1 MNKNKKM
8 IRNLLL
14 FNILIIA
21 TFYILLKDQDIS
33 QLFNI
38 VSNAKG
44 QYIVIAIIA
53 LIIYVLCEAIN
64 IGRTLKALEEKS
76 TFLRNIKYALIGFFF
91 SSITPAASGGQP
103 MQIYYMYK
111 DKISV
116 PNSTLALL
124 INLTS
129 MQIVTI
135 SLAIISVIFNPGV
148 LRRGLIGFFI
158 LGISLNATALL
169 LLFMAIFSKKGLN
182 KLISWTVKIMK
193 KMKIKNVEEKQEKLE
208 NQVKQYQESSTYI
221 KQNKK
226 LILKIIITAYLQFIA
241 LYSISYWVYL
251 SFGFSESNIFKVIA
265 LQAILYATV
274 SGIPSPGA
282 VGVSEG
288 GFVLIFKKIYPE
300 VMVSSAMLLNRG
312 INFYLLVIISGAV
325 VILNTLKGKKVE
337 KNNEIIYNETEK
349 D

>member
-64 IGRTLKALEEKS
+64 IDRTLKALGEKS

-116 PNSTLALL
+116 ANSTLTLL

-135 SLAIISVIFNPGV
+135 SLTIISVIFNPGI
-148 LRRGLIGFFI
+148 LRKGLIGFFV
-158 LGISLNATALL
+158 LGITLNTTALL

-182 KLISWTVKIMK
+182 KLISWAVTIMK
-193 KMKIKNVEEKQEKLE
+193 KIKIRNVEEKQEKLE
-208 NQVKQYQESSTYI
+208 NQVSKYQANSEYI

-226 LILKIIITAYLQFIA
+226 LILKTIITAYIQFIA

-251 SFGFSESNIFKVIA
+251 SFGLSESNIFQVIA

-288 GFVLIFKKIYPE
+288 GFVLIFKTIYSE
-300 VMVSSAMLLNRG
+300 AMISSAMLLNRG

-325 VILNTLKGKKVE
+325 VILNTLKG
-337 KNNEIIYNETEK
+337 I
-349 D
+349 

>member
-64 IGRTLKALEEKS
+64 IDRTLKALGEKS

-116 PNSTLALL
+116 ANSTLTLL

-135 SLAIISVIFNPGV
+135 SLAIISVIFNPGI
-148 LRRGLIGFFI
+148 LRKGLIGFFV
-158 LGISLNATALL
+158 LGIALNTTALL

-182 KLISWTVKIMK
+182 KLISWAVTIMK
-193 KMKIKNVEEKQEKLE
+193 KIKIRNVEEKQEKLE
-208 NQVKQYQESSTYI
+208 NQVSKYQENSEYI

-226 LILKIIITAYLQFIA
+226 LILKTIITAYIQFIA

-251 SFGFSESNIFKVIA
+251 SFGLSESSIFKVIA
-265 LQAILYATV
+265 MQAILYATV

-288 GFVLIFKKIYPE
+288 GFVLIFKTIYSE
-300 VMVSSAMLLNRG
+300 AMISSAMLLNRG

-337 KNNEIIYNETEK
+337 KNDEIIYNETEK
-349 D
+349 N

>member
-1 MNKNKKM
+1 M
-8 IRNLLL
+8 
-14 FNILIIA
+14 IIA

-44 QYIVIAIIA
+44 QYIVIAILA
-53 LIIYVLCEAIN
+53 LIVYVLCEAIN
-64 IGRTLKALEEKS
+64 IGRTLKALGEKS
-76 TFLRNIKYALIGFFF
+76 IFLRNIKYALIGFFF

-116 PNSTLALL
+116 ANSTLALL

-148 LRRGLIGFFI
+148 LRKGLIGLFI

-337 KNNEIIYNETEK
+337 KNDEIIYNETEK

>member
-1 MNKNKKM
+1 MNKKKKM

-44 QYIVIAIIA
+44 QYIVIAILA
-53 LIIYVLCEAIN
+53 LIVYVLCEAIN
-64 IGRTLKALEEKS
+64 IGRTLKALGEKS
-76 TFLRNIKYALIGFFF
+76 IFLRNIKYALIGFFF

-116 PNSTLALL
+116 ANSTLALL

-148 LRRGLIGFFI
+148 LRKGLIGLFI

-288 GFVLIFKKIYPE
+288 GFVFKKIYPE

-337 KNNEIIYNETEK
+337 KNDEIIYNETEK

>member
-8 IRNLLL
+8 IRNLVL
-14 FNILIIA
+14 FNLLIIA

-64 IGRTLKALEEKS
+64 IGRTLKALGEKS

-116 PNSTLALL
+116 ANSTLTLL

-135 SLAIISVIFNPGV
+135 SLAIISVIFNPGI
-148 LRRGLIGFFI
+148 LRKGLIGFFI
-158 LGISLNATALL
+158 LGISLNATALG

-193 KMKIKNVEEKQEKLE
+193 KIKIKNVEEKQEKLE
-208 NQVKQYQESSTYI
+208 SQVSKYQANSEYI
-221 KQNKK
+221 KQNRK
-226 LILKIIITAYLQFIA
+226 LILKTIITAYIQFMA

-251 SFGFSESNIFKVIA
+251 SYGLSESNIFKVIA

-288 GFVLIFKKIYPE
+288 GFVLIFKTIYSE
-300 VMVSSAMLLNRG
+300 AIISSAMLLNRG
-312 INFYLLVIISGAV
+312 INFYLLVIISGAI

-337 KNNEIIYNETEK
+337 KNDEIIYNETEK
-349 D
+349 N

>member
-64 IGRTLKALEEKS
+64 IDRTLKALGEKS

-116 PNSTLALL
+116 ANSTLTLL

-135 SLAIISVIFNPGV
+135 SLTIISVIFNPGI
-148 LRRGLIGFFI
+148 LRKGLIGFFV
-158 LGISLNATALL
+158 LGITLNTTALL

-182 KLISWTVKIMK
+182 KLISWAVTIMK
-193 KMKIKNVEEKQEKLE
+193 KIKIRNVEEKQEKLE
-208 NQVKQYQESSTYI
+208 NQVSKYQANSEYI

-226 LILKIIITAYLQFIA
+226 LILKTIITAYIQFIA

-251 SFGFSESNIFKVIA
+251 SFGLSESNIFQVIA

-288 GFVLIFKKIYPE
+288 GFVLIFKTIYSE
-300 VMVSSAMLLNRG
+300 AMISSAMLLNRG

-349 D
+349 N

>member
-21 TFYILLKDQDIS
+21 TFYILLKDQDVS

-116 PNSTLALL
+116 ANSTLALL

-193 KMKIKNVEEKQEKLE
+193 KIKIKNVEEKQEKLE
-208 NQVKQYQESSTYI
+208 NQVKQYQESSTYV

-226 LILKIIITAYLQFIA
+226 LILKIIITAYIQFIA

-251 SFGFSESNIFKVIA
+251 SFGFSESNIFKVLA

-300 VMVSSAMLLNRG
+300 IMVSSAMLLNRG

-349 D
+349 N